1 MSEFLRNLLGRGKR
15 KDRTAEGP
23 AEKELVDRVR
33 TGDVDAFETLL
44 DRHQDRT
51 TRLVLSILKNPMDA
65 EEVVQDV
72 FLTVFEKIDRFRGE
86 ASFSTWIHRIAVNA
100 ALMRRRKLK
109 PGVDVSLDDVL
120 PAFDDQGQIAAQV
133 RDWPGEFGD
142 PVLQEEARTVIQA
155 AVDKLDSKYQ
165 SVFVLRDVE
174 GFSTGETAKILDLGI
189 PAVKSRLHRARLFLR
204 RELAAYFERKGGA

>member
-1 MSEFLRNLLGRGKR
+1 MSEFLRNLFGRGKGR
-15 KDRTAEGP
+15 SAQGP
-23 AEKELVDRVR
+23 NEKELVDRIR
-33 TGDVDAFETLL
+33 SGDVEAFELLL
-44 DRHQDRT
+44 DRHQERI

-72 FLTVFEKIDRFRGE
+72 FLTVFEKIDRFREE

-109 PGVDVSLDDVL
+109 PGVDISLDDVL

-133 RDWPGEFGD
+133 HDWSQQIGD
-142 PVLQEEARTVIQA
+142 PVLQEEAIGVIQT
-155 AVDKLDSKYQ
+155 AVDKLDEKYQ
-165 SVFVLRDVE
+165 SVFVLRDVQ
-174 GFSTGETAKILDLGI
+174 GFSTAETAAILDLGV

-204 RELAAYFERKGGA
+204 GELAAYFDREDKQ